1 MSKAKAPP
9 KPSKRMRS
17 AIAAAANTE
26 KALKTLAARRP
37 AEPAGLNYR
46 QSLALRHERDD
57 AMKAAQDALLLLTNM
72 LEAGAIRLPFIGFEA
87 VVANL
92 KKAVG

>member
-1 MSKAKAPP
+1 
-9 KPSKRMRS
+9 
-17 AIAAAANTE
+17 
-26 KALKTLAARRP
+26 
-37 AEPAGLNYR
+37 
-46 QSLALRHERDD
+46 
-57 AMKAAQDALLLLTNM
+57 MKAARDALLLLTNM